1 VAGVSDTDPVI
12 LDPTAER
19 SPLRR
24 RLSARGARLR
34 GPIGLVDIAKA
45 RGDVFL
51 DELEVQLRLRLP
63 GEQILRLRKPTFT
76 KPTPPSLR
84 DEIAQRC
91 RVVIQALAD

>member
-1 VAGVSDTDPVI
+1 MSDSDRVI

-19 SPLRR
+19 HPLRR
-24 RLSARGARLR
+24 RLSARGSSLR
-34 GPIGLVDIAKA
+34 GPIGLIDIAKA

-51 DELEVQLRLRLP
+51 DELEALLRQRAP
-63 GEQILRLRKPTFT
+63 GEQIIRLQKPTFT
-76 KPTPPSLR
+76 KPAPPSLR